1 MIAALALLLGAGAA
15 GWLIPRRLR
24 RVDLRRRDPLLLIVS
39 WLLSMAGV
47 VLAAA
52 TGVLL
57 LLLPG
62 HGGVGSLV
70 AVVHHCWSAARHGS
84 PPEVEALGG
93 LVGVLVLLAVA
104 IRLTVVGIG
113 IRRRRA
119 QATREHLALLRV
131 AARVDGGS
139 PVTLWL
145 PHDSPMAFSL
155 AGRPGVVVATDGLTR
170 RLAPDGVAAVI
181 AHERAHLRGRHH
193 LLVAL
198 VDALSAVLP
207 FMPLFRQAP
216 AAIRELTE
224 LAADVT
230 AVRTCGAAAVC
241 AALQNVA
248 RHSAPGAALAMA
260 ASAIDIRLDRLRN
273 PAASPGRLRRATTC
287 GAAGVLAVVVP
298 FLTAAGLLFAAATAA
313 CPMTGA

>member
-15 GWLIPRRLR
+15 GWLIPHRLR
-24 RVDLRRRDPLLLIVS
+24 RVDLRRHDPLLLIVS

-62 HGGVGSLV
+62 HGGIGSLV
-70 AVVHHCWSAARHGS
+70 AELHHCWSAVQHGS

-93 LVGVLVLLAVA
+93 LMGGLVLLALA
-104 IRLTVVGIG
+104 IRLTVIGIG
-113 IRRRRA
+113 ICRRRA

-131 AARVDGGS
+131 AARVDDGS
-139 PVTLWL
+139 PITLWL
-145 PHDSPMAFSL
+145 PHDSSIAFSL
-155 AGRPGVVVATDGLTR
+155 AGRPGVVVVTDGLTR
-170 RLAPDGVAAVI
+170 QLAPDAVAAVI
-181 AHERAHLRGRHH
+181 AHERAHLRSRHH
-193 LLVAL
+193 LLVAI

-207 FMPLFRQAP
+207 LMPLFRQAP

-230 AVRTCGAAAVC
+230 AVRTCGAAAVR
-241 AALQNVA
+241 AALQGVA
-248 RHSAPGAALAMA
+248 RHNAPGAALAMA
-260 ASAIDIRLDRLRN
+260 ANAIDIRLDRLRN

-287 GAAGVLAVVVP
+287 GAAGTLAVAAP
-298 FLTAAGLLFAAATAA
+298 FLTAAGLLVAIATAA

>member
-24 RVDLRRRDPLLLIVS
+24 RVDLRRHDPLLLIVS

-70 AVVHHCWSAARHGS
+70 HHCWSAVRHGS

-93 LVGVLVLLAVA
+93 VLGGFLILTVA
-104 IRLTVVGIG
+104 IRVTVVGTG

-119 QATREHLALLRV
+119 EATREHLALLRV
-131 AARVDGGS
+131 AARVDHGS
-139 PVTLWL
+139 PTTLWL
-145 PHDSPMAFSL
+145 PHDTPMAFSL

-170 RLAPDGVAAVI
+170 RLAPDAVAAVI

-193 LLVAL
+193 LLVAI

-207 FMPLFRQAP
+207 LVPVFRRAP

-224 LAADVT
+224 LAADVV
-230 AVRTCGAAAVC
+230 AVRTCGAAAVR
-241 AALQNVA
+241 AALRGVG

-260 ASAIDIRLDRLRN
+260 ANAIDVRLDRLRS
-273 PAASPGRLRRATTC
+273 PSASPGRFRRAAVC
-287 GAAGVLAVVVP
+287 CAAGTLAVVVP
-298 FLTAAGLLFAAATAA
+298 FLTAAGFLITIATLT
-313 CPMTGA
+313 CPLTGA